1 MVSFGGDRGG
11 RLRQRGEGRHVLTRS
26 AAAAAAALNG
36 SNSNACSQP
45 VDGLRRSTSVTSK
58 VALKRAAALGDNS
71 CSLSTGP
78 LQQAKKR
85 PALLNITNCSNVPA
99 GNCPPARKPP
109 ISLKCRQSREA
120 NLVKEKLE
128 PVRDANVEI
137 SPQIS
142 IPTIKN
148 TVPERETE
156 VPRRAELICVATQ
169 TSVSLEQRT
178 ELCVS
183 QDLGYK
189 PRQGDYRETYLEEEA
204 WSHKNYTDIDENF
217 KDPQM
222 CGCYAPEIYYF
233 LQMAE
238 LRSRPSKNFMETVQR
253 DINPSMRGIL
263 IDWLVEVADEYK
275 LVPDTLY
282 LTVAYIDRF
291 LSGNVVNR
299 QKLQLLGI
307 SCMLIASKYE
317 EICAPSIEEFCYI
330 TDNTYCRDEVLRM
343 EKGVLNYLQFELSGP
358 TTKTFLRRFI
368 RAAQA
373 GKKPSTQLEFLGNY
387 LAELTL
393 LDYGFLKYLPSM
405 IASSAVFLAKVTLD
419 PTVRPWTLTLQ
430 HYTGY
435 KASELADCVVAIH
448 QLQCNKKKCTLPA
461 VREKYRNQKFK
472 SVAELVPADVI
483 PLKFFD
489 DIEDE
494 L

>member
-1 MVSFGGDRGG
+1 
-11 RLRQRGEGRHVLTRS
+11 
-26 AAAAAAALNG
+26 
-36 SNSNACSQP
+36 
-45 VDGLRRSTSVTSK
+45 
-58 VALKRAAALGDNS
+58 
-71 CSLSTGP
+71 
-78 LQQAKKR
+78 
-85 PALLNITNCSNVPA
+85 
-99 GNCPPARKPP
+99 
-109 ISLKCRQSREA
+109 
-120 NLVKEKLE
+120 
-128 PVRDANVEI
+128 
-137 SPQIS
+137 
-142 IPTIKN
+142 
-148 TVPERETE
+148 
-156 VPRRAELICVATQ
+156 
-169 TSVSLEQRT
+169 
-178 ELCVS
+178 
-183 QDLGYK
+183 
-189 PRQGDYRETYLEEEA
+189 
-204 WSHKNYTDIDENF
+204 
-217 KDPQM
+217 
-222 CGCYAPEIYYF
+222 
-233 LQMAE
+233 
-238 LRSRPSKNFMETVQR
+238 METVQR

-373 GKKPSTQLEFLGNY
+373 GKKVAVYSFSRSLLLFLFSFVFHFNILPPIHLTIQPSTQLEFLGNY